1 MKQHLDQD
9 WDLKQY
15 SDHHL
20 DLDLDIVSAC
30 FRIRFIYFSKT
41 QTQI

>member
-15 SDHHL
+15 PDQ
-20 DLDLDIVSAC
+20 DLYQDLDIVSAC